1 MKNVNQLTQYPK
13 IIRKNKSK
21 DGLME
26 FYINYKILGAFI
38 KEYNLLIDFFKKS
51 EALEIKDFLV
61 KRRNTFY
68 REIKALHHKYALKNK
83 PKRDI
88 TRKEYDRLVEL
99 AKALGSK
106 AVRHKNYLLRIQKS
120 LNENRIN
127 FIFFELWHMIH
138 RK

>member
-1 MKNVNQLTQYPK
+1 
-13 IIRKNKSK
+13 
-21 DGLME
+21 ME
-26 FYINYKILGAFI
+26 FYIKYKILGAFM

-51 EALEIKDFLV
+51 EALEIKDFLI
-61 KRRNTFY
+61 KRRNKLH
-68 REIKALHHKYALKNK
+68 REIKTLHHNYALKNE

-88 TRKEYDRLVEL
+88 TRMEYDRLVEL
-99 AKALGSK
+99 AKALDFKKGK
-106 AVRHKNYLLRIQKS
+106 HKDYLLRIQQS